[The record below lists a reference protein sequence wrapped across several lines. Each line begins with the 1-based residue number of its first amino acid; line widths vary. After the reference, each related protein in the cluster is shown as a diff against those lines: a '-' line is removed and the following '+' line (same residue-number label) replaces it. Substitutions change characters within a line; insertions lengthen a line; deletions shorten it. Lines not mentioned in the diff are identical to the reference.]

1 MTTENEQDRKKP
13 LTLSSRGKLEL
24 KRPLEA
30 SSVRQ
35 SFSHGRSKTV
45 TVEVKRKR
53 VVGPEPTKL
62 EVAAAEAAAAVVEA
76 KPAAAAPAVAARKP
90 VALRELTEEER
101 ATRVRALQGAM
112 K

>member
-1 MTTENEQDRKKP
+1 MTEKENEQVKKP
-13 LTLSSRGKLEL
+13 LTLAGRGKLEL
-24 KRPLEA
+24 KRPAEA

-53 VVGPEPTKL
+53 TVGPETTKPEL
-62 EVAAAEAAAAVVEA
+62 VE
-76 KPAAAAPAVAARKP
+76 AAPAAEVKAPGTAPARKP

-101 ATRVRALQGAM
+101 AQRVRALQGAI
-112 K
+112 